1 MAPPRL
7 HPSAPRGCCREEAD
21 AAHRRSKEINGLT
34 AVLIITGVVTIVC
47 IGVVVVPGSPPENAK
62 WATTLLTA
70 IVSGGLGYVLRSGD
84 K

>member
-1 MAPPRL
+1 MAPAERASRL
-7 HPSAPRGCCREEAD
+7 RREEAD
-21 AAHRRSKEINGLT
+21 AAHRRSKEIIVLR
-34 AVLIITGVVTIVC
+34 AVLIATAVVTIVC
-47 IGVVVVPGSPPENAK
+47 IGVVVVPGSPPVNAR